1 MEIIYVVEDIN
12 DLKYVGRTKRTID
25 ERHQEHKYSKYNNCK
40 KCSSHKLH
48 LENSII
54 SQLEI
59 CEEDIAKEREC
70 YWINKLDTV
79 NENNRFE
86 GTNKEYQKKYKKEW
100 TKNNKEKIKIISK
113 KWYENNKEHIK
124 ARDSQ
129 RWFCETCKC
138 EVRRGDKS
146 KHLKT
151 NKHLSQIQ
159 QQQDTQ
165 ESPDES

>member
-59 CEEDIAKEREC
+59 CEEDIAKEREQ
-70 YWINKLDTV
+70 YWINKIDGV
-79 NENNRFE
+79 NIGNRYADK
-86 GTNKEYQKKYKKEW
+86 KEYYKMNRDKILTRQKKQK
-100 TKNNKEKIKIISK
+100 
-113 KWYENNKEHIK
+113 
-124 ARDSQ
+124 SQ
-129 RWFCETCKC
+129 KWFCETCNSFKTI
-138 EVRRGDKS
+138 GSKS
-146 KHLKT
+146 QHLKT